1 MHTVTRNI
9 GGRDLTIETGRL
21 AKLTDGAA
29 LVKYGDTQVLVT
41 AVGAEAREGI
51 DFFPLSVE
59 YREMTYAAGKFPG
72 GFFKREGR
80 PTAKETLTA
89 RLIDRPIRP
98 LWPEGYK
105 DEVQVVAMVLSADKE
120 NDPDILAVNGGSAAL
135 ALSRLPFQ
143 GPVGAVR
150 VGRVDGELVVNPT
163 TSQLETSELNIV
175 VVSSREGV
183 VMVEGAGNEVEEE
196 TMIAAI
202 RFGYEQCQEAISLQE
217 ELIAAAGVPKME
229 IAPNT
234 EAEELYNLL
243 SGKYRADI
251 EAIDPSQGKKDRAAV
266 MHGIRDRI
274 IEENEK
280 DEGPTRGALID
291 AFYKLEED
299 VCREHVLAGT
309 RDDGRAANQLRQL
322 SADVSVLPMTHGSA
336 LFTRGET
343 QALVV
348 LTLGT
353 AEDEQKI
360 DGLEEAYYKHFLLH
374 YNFPPFSVGEARPMR
389 GPRRRDIGH
398 GALAERSLE
407 PVLPDRESFPY
418 TIRIVS
424 EILESNGSSSMAS
437 VCGGTLA
444 LMDAGVPIK
453 RPVAGIAMGLV
464 MKGDQTVVL
473 TDIAGAEDHGGDM
486 DLKVA
491 GTQKGIT
498 GLQMDI
504 KVSSIRVDLFD
515 HAFAQA
521 KEARMEILRVMLAAI
536 SQPRDK
542 VSDKA
547 PKLVRL
553 TIDPE
558 MIGKVIGPG
567 GKMVRA
573 LQEETETKVEIND
586 DGVVLVSGETHEGV
600 AAAVERIE
608 AVTMVI
614 EEGAIFEEAKVVS
627 VRDELGAF
635 VEIAPGREGLLHISE
650 ISNDYVEN
658 ASDFLKE
665 GDIVRVKVVR
675 VGDDGKIRL
684 SKKVL
689 EPGGGEGGAP
699 RGDRPRGDRPRG
711 DRGRRDRGRRN
722 GGRRR
727 ESRDRR

>member
-9 GGRDLTIETGRL
+9 GGRDLTIETGNL
-21 AKLTDGAA
+21 AKLTDGAV

-41 AVGAEAREGI
+41 AVGAEAREGM

-105 DEVQVVAMVLSADKE
+105 EEVQVVAMVLSADKE

-135 ALSRLPFQ
+135 ALSQLPFQ

-150 VGRVDGELVVNPT
+150 VGQVEGELVVNPT
-163 TSQLETSELNIV
+163 TAQLEESALNIV
-175 VVSSREGV
+175 VVASREGV

-196 TMIAAI
+196 VMVSAI
-202 RFGYEQCQEAISLQE
+202 RFGFDQAQEAISLQE
-217 ELIAAAGVPKME
+217 ELISAAGVPKEE
-229 IAPNT
+229 IAPKP
-234 EAEELYNLL
+234 ELEELFNTLN
-243 SGKYRADI
+243 SKYRADI
-251 EAIDPSQGKKDRAAV
+251 EGIDPSLGKKARGAV
-266 MHGIRDRI
+266 LKELRGRI
-274 IEENEK
+274 VEENEME
-280 DEGPTRGALID
+280 EGPSRGAIID

-299 VCREHVLAGT
+299 ICRKNVLGGK
-309 RDDGRAANQLRQL
+309 RDDGRAPDQLRQIA
-322 SADVSVLPMTHGSA
+322 SEVSVLPMTHGSA

-348 LTLGT
+348 VTLGT
-353 AEDEQKI
+353 ASDEQKI

-398 GALAERSLE
+398 GALAERSLV
-407 PVLPDRESFPY
+407 PVLPDREEFPY

-464 MKGDQTVVL
+464 IEGDQAVVL

-504 KVSSIRVDLFD
+504 KVSSIKVDLFD
-515 HAFAQA
+515 QAFAQA
-521 KEARMEILRVMLAAI
+521 KDARLEILRVMLAAI
-536 SQPRDK
+536 AEPRDK

-573 LQEETETKVEIND
+573 LQEETQTKVEIND
-586 DGVVLVSGETHEGV
+586 EGVVLVSGETHEQV
-600 AAAVERIE
+600 AAAVKRIE

-665 GDIVRVKVVR
+665 GDVVRVKVVR

-684 SKKVL
+684 SKKAL
-689 EPGGGEGGAP
+689 EPGGSSGGGGGP
-699 RGDRPRGDRPRG
+699 RGGG
-711 DRGRRDRGRRN
+711 DRGGRGGGRDGRRD